1 MTSKLIENLLRMTNR
16 KYHKATDQ
24 FFSKLTQE
32 DKASFFKGKSV
43 NPLKILSIS
52 SAFPTLRIKD
62 EDLLVLYSL
71 KESIDELDL
80 IITNQNIHIAETSI
94 PLDKDVFQDVKFS
107 AFPKEHVA
115 LLNDLVDDFLL
126 TKKDEKKN
134 LSDFTN
140 KFKDFVNQKEDTTQE
155 FDIDYEFLQ
164 ILKNEGEK
172 IQNLAEDL
180 NNNKRFSNTINA
192 IVHKTDDALEFK
204 AEHVILQDIIRV
216 FNMIYPLSDN
226 KNTVADAKV
235 KFLLAFMFEKLQGN
249 DIIASLSIER
259 INKFVQSEKFDENI
273 EVIKTASLFDLG
285 NEYKNEFLLP
295 SLLKRLDSQHFANS
309 ASFLYRIA
317 SLITKADGTI
327 SEEETALL
335 KKINS
340 KLQHP
345 KEKLEGVKQT
355 EIDENET
362 LDDVMDELNEL
373 IGLDNIKTSVKELS
387 NFLKVQKLRE
397 EKGLKNVNNSLHSVF
412 MGPPG
417 TGKTTVARLVSKI
430 YKHLGYLEKGHLV
443 ETDRTGMVAGYVG
456 QTALKV
462 EEVIKTSLDGVLFID
477 EAYSLA
483 KDNKKDFGNEAVE
496 VLLKKME
503 DHRDQL
509 VVIVAGYPDEMEE
522 FIESNPGLQSRFN
535 RYFTFDHYKPKEL
548 IGIFELFCLKN
559 DFVLA
564 DEAKEK
570 LEFIFD
576 KLYEKRHKSFGNA
589 RVARNL
595 FEKIIEYQAN
605 RIVSITP
612 LTEELLKTIV
622 EDDIPPINQ
631 TVDDYLRF
639 QKDEEEA

>member
-1 MTSKLIENLLRMTNR
+1 MINR

-32 DKASFFKGKSV
+32 HKTSFFKGKSV

-52 SAFPTLRIKD
+52 SAFPTLSIKD
-62 EDLLVLYSL
+62 EDLLVMYSL

-80 IITNQNIHIAETSI
+80 IITTKCIHIAEHKI
-94 PLDKDVFQDVKFS
+94 ILVKDVFQDVKFS
-107 AFPKEHVA
+107 AFPKEHIN

-126 TKKDEKKN
+126 TKKDERKS

-180 NNNKRFSNTINA
+180 NNNKQFSNTINA
-192 IVHKTDDALEFK
+192 IVHKTDDAIEFK
-204 AEHVILQDIIRV
+204 AEHVILQDIIKV
-216 FNMIYPLSDN
+216 FNMIYPWSDS
-226 KNTVADAKV
+226 KKTVADAKI

-249 DIIASLSIER
+249 DIITSLSIER
-259 INKFVQSEKFDENI
+259 INKFVKSEKFDKNI
-273 EVIKTASLFDLG
+273 DIIKTASLFDLG
-285 NEYKNEFLLP
+285 EEYKNEFLLP
-295 SLLKRLDSQHFANS
+295 SVLKRLDSQHFANS

-345 KEKLEGVKQT
+345 KERLEGVKQT

-362 LDDVMDELNEL
+362 LDDVMDELNVL
-373 IGLDNIKTSVKELS
+373 IGLSNIKTAVKELS

-430 YKHLGYLEKGHLV
+430 YRHLGYLEKGHLV

-462 EEVIKTSLDGVLFID
+462 EEVVKTSLDGVLFID

-509 VVIVAGYPDEMEE
+509 VVIVAGYPDEMEA

-559 DFVLA
+559 DFILA
-564 DEAKEK
+564 NEAKEK

-605 RIVSITP
+605 RIVTITP
-612 LTEELLKTIV
+612 LTEELLKTII

-639 QKDEEEA
+639 QKDEEEEG

>member
-1 MTSKLIENLLRMTNR
+1 MTNR

-24 FFSKLTQE
+24 FFSKLSQE
-32 DKASFFKGKSV
+32 HKASFFKGKSV

-71 KESIDELDL
+71 KESIDELDF
-80 IITNQNIHIAETSI
+80 IITTQHIHFADNKI
-94 PLDKDVFQDVKFS
+94 LLVKDVFLDVKFS
-107 AFPKEHVA
+107 AFPKEQIT
-115 LLNDLVDDFLL
+115 LLNNLVDDLLL

-140 KFKDFVNQKEDTTQE
+140 KFKDFVNQKEDTTQD

-192 IVHKTDDALEFK
+192 IVHKTDDAIEFK

-216 FNMIYPLSDN
+216 FNMIYPLSDK

-462 EEVIKTSLDGVLFID
+462 EEVVKTSLDGVLFID

-509 VVIVAGYPDEMEE
+509 VVIAAGYPDEMEE

-548 IGIFELFCLKN
+548 IGIFELFCGKN

-612 LTEELLKTIV
+612 LTEELLKTII

>member
-1 MTSKLIENLLRMTNR
+1 MTNR

-24 FFSKLTQE
+24 FFSKLGKEHKT
-32 DKASFFKGKSV
+32 SFFKGKSI
-43 NPLKILSIS
+43 NPLKILNIS
-52 SAFPTLRIKD
+52 KAFPTLKIKY

-71 KESIDELDL
+71 KESMDVLDF
-80 IITNQNIHIAETSI
+80 IITTRHIHIGGNTI
-94 PLDKDVFQDVKFS
+94 PLAKDIFQDVKFS
-107 AFPKEHVA
+107 AFPKEHIT
-115 LLNDLVDDFLL
+115 LLNGLMDDLLL
-126 TKKDEKKN
+126 TKKDEKKT

-140 KFKDFVNQKEDTTQE
+140 KFKDFVNQKEDTTQD
-155 FDIDYEFLQ
+155 FDVDYEFLQ

-192 IVHKTDDALEFK
+192 IVHKTDDALEFQ
-204 AEHVILQDIIRV
+204 AEHVILQDIIKV
-216 FNMIYPLSDN
+216 FNMIYPLSDT
-226 KNTVADAKV
+226 KNVVADAKV

-259 INKFVQSEKFDENI
+259 INTFVQSEKFEENI

-285 NEYKNEFLLP
+285 EEYKNEFLLP

-317 SLITKADGTI
+317 SLIAKADGTI

-362 LDDVMDELNEL
+362 MEDVMDELNEL
-373 IGLDNIKTSVKELS
+373 IGLDAIKTAVQELS

-443 ETDRTGMVAGYVG
+443 ETDRIGMVAGYVG

-462 EEVIKTSLDGVLFID
+462 EEVVKTSLDGVLFID

-483 KDNKKDFGNEAVE
+483 KDNKKDFGNEAIE

-509 VVIVAGYPDEMEE
+509 VVIVAGYPDEMGE
-522 FIESNPGLQSRFN
+522 FIGSNPGLQSRFN

-548 IGIFELFCLKN
+548 IAIFELFCVKN

-564 DEAKEK
+564 EEAKEK
-570 LEFIFD
+570 LEFIFE

-612 LTEELLKTIV
+612 LTEELLKTVV

-631 TVDDYLRF
+631 TVDEYLRF
-639 QKDEEEA
+639 QKDEEES

>member
-1 MTSKLIENLLRMTNR
+1 MSNLQ
-16 KYHKATDQ
+16 YHKTTNL
-24 FFSKLTQE
+24 FFSKLEQGN
-32 DKASFFKGKSV
+32 KSFFFKGKST
-43 NPLKILSIS
+43 NPLKILTIS
-52 SAFPTLRIKD
+52 SVFSSLRIKD
-62 EDLLVLYSL
+62 EDLLLLYSL
-71 KESIDELDL
+71 KESMDQLDL
-80 IITNQNIHIAETSI
+80 IITTKNIHVASIKI
-94 PLDKDVFQDVKFS
+94 PLAKDVFKDAKFNKY
-107 AFPKEHVA
+107 PKEHIT
-115 LLNDLVDDFLL
+115 LLTNLVDDLL
-126 TKKDEKKN
+126 LKKKEEKKS

-140 KFKDFVNQKEDTTQE
+140 KFKDFVNQKEDITQD

-180 NNNKRFSNTINA
+180 NNNKRFSNTINT
-192 IVHKTDDALEFK
+192 IVHKTDDALEFQ

-216 FNMIYPLSDN
+216 FNMIYPLSDT
-226 KNTVADAKV
+226 KNIIADTKI
-235 KFLLAFMFEKLQGN
+235 KFLLAFLFEKLQGN

-259 INKFVQSEKFDENI
+259 INKFVQSEKFNENI

-285 NEYKNEFLLP
+285 ADYKNEFLLP
-295 SLLKRLDSQHFANS
+295 SLLKRLDSPHFANS
-309 ASFLYRIA
+309 GAFLYRIA

-327 SEEETALL
+327 SEEETTLL
-335 KKINS
+335 KKINN
-340 KLQHP
+340 KLSHP
-345 KEKLEGVKQT
+345 KENLEGVTQT
-355 EIDENET
+355 EVDENET
-362 LDDVMDELNEL
+362 LDDVMEELNEL
-373 IGLDNIKTSVKELS
+373 IGLDAIKNSIKELS
-387 NFLKVQKLRE
+387 NFLKIQKVRE

-456 QTALKV
+456 QTAIKV

-548 IGIFELFCLKN
+548 IGIFELFCFKN
-559 DFVLA
+559 DFVLVEA
-564 DEAKEK
+564 AKEK
-570 LEFIFD
+570 LQFIFD

-612 LTEELLKTIV
+612 LTEELLKNIV
-622 EDDIPPINQ
+622 EDDIPPVNK
-631 TVDDYLRF
+631 TVEEYLRF

>member
-1 MTSKLIENLLRMTNR
+1 MNTR
-16 KYHKATDQ
+16 KFTKITDL
-24 FFSKLTQE
+24 FFSKLNE
-32 DKASFFKGKSV
+32 ENLPFFFKGKSI

-52 SAFPTLRIKD
+52 STFPTLSIKN
-62 EDLLVLYSL
+62 EDLLVLYSS
-71 KESIDELDL
+71 KKSIDHLDM
-80 IITNQNIHIAETSI
+80 IITSQNIHVADQKIKLSKEI
-94 PLDKDVFQDVKFS
+94 FEKPEFS
-107 AFPKEHVA
+107 TFPKEHIT
-115 LLNDLVDDFLL
+115 LLSDLIDDLML
-126 TKKDEKKN
+126 IKKDEKKN
-134 LSDFTN
+134 LEHFTN
-140 KFKDFVNQKEDTTQE
+140 KFKDFINQKEDTQQE
-155 FDIDYEFLQ
+155 FDIDYEFLK
-164 ILKNEGEK
+164 ILKHEGEK

-180 NNNKRFSNTINA
+180 NHNKRFSNTINT
-192 IVHKTDDALEFK
+192 IVHKTDDALHFK
-204 AEHVILQDIIRV
+204 AEHVILQDIIKV
-216 FNMIYPLSDN
+216 FNMIYPLSDKEN
-226 KNTVADAKV
+226 AIADIKI
-235 KFLLAFMFEKLQGN
+235 KFLLAFLFEKLQGN

-259 INKFVQSEKFDENI
+259 INAFVKSSTFDENI
-273 EVIKTASLFDLG
+273 EIIKTASLFNLG
-285 NEYKNEFLLP
+285 DDYKNEFLLP
-295 SLLKRLDSQHFANS
+295 SILKRLDSNHFANS
-309 ASFLYRIA
+309 GAFLYRIA

-327 SEEETALL
+327 SEKETEVL
-335 KKINS
+335 KKIND
-340 KLQHP
+340 KLSHP
-345 KEKLEGVKQT
+345 KEKLEGVKHT

-373 IGLDNIKTSVKELS
+373 IGLDTIKKAIQELS
-387 NFLKVQKLRE
+387 NFLKIQKVRE

-430 YKHLGYLEKGHLV
+430 YKHLGYLEKGHLI

-462 EEVIKTSLDGVLFID
+462 EEVVKTSLDGVLFID

-483 KDNKKDFGNEAVE
+483 KDNKKDFGNEAIE

-509 VVIVAGYPDEMEE
+509 VIIVAGYPDEMEE

-548 IGIFELFCLKN
+548 IGIFELFCSKN
-559 DFVLA
+559 DFVITE
-564 DEAKEK
+564 DAKEK
-570 LEFIFD
+570 LQFIFE

-612 LTEELLKTIV
+612 LTEELLKNII
-622 EDDIPPINQ
+622 EEDIPPVNQ
-631 TVDDYLRF
+631 TVEEYLRF
-639 QKDEEEA
+639 QQDEEN

>member
-1 MTSKLIENLLRMTNR
+1 
-16 KYHKATDQ
+16 
-24 FFSKLTQE
+24 
-32 DKASFFKGKSV
+32 
-43 NPLKILSIS
+43 
-52 SAFPTLRIKD
+52 
-62 EDLLVLYSL
+62 
-71 KESIDELDL
+71 
-80 IITNQNIHIAETSI
+80 
-94 PLDKDVFQDVKFS
+94 
-107 AFPKEHVA
+107 
-115 LLNDLVDDFLL
+115 
-126 TKKDEKKN
+126 
-134 LSDFTN
+134 
-140 KFKDFVNQKEDTTQE
+140 
-155 FDIDYEFLQ
+155 
-164 ILKNEGEK
+164 
-172 IQNLAEDL
+172 
-180 NNNKRFSNTINA
+180 
-192 IVHKTDDALEFK
+192 
-204 AEHVILQDIIRV
+204 
-216 FNMIYPLSDN
+216 
-226 KNTVADAKV
+226 
-235 KFLLAFMFEKLQGN
+235 
-249 DIIASLSIER
+249 
-259 INKFVQSEKFDENI
+259 
-273 EVIKTASLFDLG
+273 
-285 NEYKNEFLLP
+285 
-295 SLLKRLDSQHFANS
+295 
-309 ASFLYRIA
+309 
-317 SLITKADGTI
+317 
-327 SEEETALL
+327 
-335 KKINS
+335 
-340 KLQHP
+340 
-345 KEKLEGVKQT
+345 
-355 EIDENET
+355 
-362 LDDVMDELNEL
+362 MDELNEL

-622 EDDIPPINQ
+622 EDDIPPVNQ

-639 QKDEEEA
+639 QKDEEES

>member
-1 MTSKLIENLLRMTNR
+1 MTSR
-16 KYHKATDQ
+16 KYYKIIDL
-24 FFSKLTQE
+24 FFSKI
-32 DKASFFKGKSV
+32 DKKNNTSFFKGKSI
-43 NPLKILSIS
+43 NPLKIVSIS
-52 SAFPTLRIKD
+52 STFSTLRIKD
-62 EDLLVLYSL
+62 EDLLVLYSS
-71 KESIDELDL
+71 KESIDELDF
-80 IITNQNIHIAETSI
+80 IITTKSVHIAVTKI
-94 PLDKDVFQDVKFS
+94 PLAKGVFENENFNLL
-107 AFPKEHVA
+107 PEEHII
-115 LLNDLVDDFLL
+115 LLNSLVNDLLL
-126 TKKDEKKN
+126 TQKDDKKS

-140 KFKDFVNQKEDTTQE
+140 KFKDFVNQKKDATKEYE
-155 FDIDYEFLQ
+155 IDYEFLQ
-164 ILKNEGEK
+164 ILKNEGIK

-180 NNNKRFSNTINA
+180 NNNKRFSNTINT
-192 IVHKTDDALEFK
+192 IVHKTDDALEFQ
-204 AEHVILQDIIRV
+204 AEHVILQDIINV
-216 FNMIYPLSDN
+216 FNMIYPLSDK
-226 KNTVADAKV
+226 KNTTADAKI
-235 KFLLAFMFEKLQGN
+235 KFLLAFLFEKLQGN

-259 INKFVQSEKFDENI
+259 INTFVQSNKFDQNI
-273 EVIKTASLFDLG
+273 EVIKTASPFDLG
-285 NEYKNEFLLP
+285 STYKNEFLLP
-295 SLLKRLDSQHFANS
+295 SILKRLESPHFSNS
-309 ASFLYRIA
+309 GAFLYRIA

-327 SEEETALL
+327 SKEETTLL
-335 KKINS
+335 KKIND
-340 KLQHP
+340 KLSHP

-362 LDDVMDELNEL
+362 LTDVMDELNEL
-373 IGLDNIKTSVKELS
+373 IGLDNIKTSVQELS

-397 EKGLKNVNNSLHSVF
+397 DKGLKNVTNSLHSVF

-462 EEVIKTSLDGVLFID
+462 EEVVKASMNGVLFID
-477 EAYSLA
+477 EAYALA
-483 KDNKKDFGNEAVE
+483 KDNKKDFGNEAIE

-503 DHRDQL
+503 DHRGQL

-535 RYFTFDHYKPKEL
+535 RYFTFDHYKPEEL

-559 DFVLA
+559 DFVITE
-564 DEAKEK
+564 EAKEK
-570 LEFIFD
+570 LQFIFD

-612 LTEELLKTIV
+612 LTEALLKNII

-631 TVDDYLRF
+631 TVEDYLRF
-639 QKDEEEA
+639 KKDE

>member
-1 MTSKLIENLLRMTNR
+1 MNNR
-16 KYHKATDQ
+16 KYHKTTDL
-24 FFSKLTQE
+24 FFAKL
-32 DKASFFKGKSV
+32 DPKNKPFFFKGKSI
-43 NPLKILSIS
+43 NPLKTLAIS
-52 SAFPTLRIKD
+52 SAFSTLRIKD
-62 EDLLVLYSL
+62 EDLLLLFSL
-71 KESIDELDL
+71 KKSIDKLDF
-80 IITNQNIHIAETSI
+80 IITTENVHIAESKI
-94 PLDKDVFQDVKFS
+94 PLTKDVFKNVKFS
-107 AFPKEHVA
+107 TYPKEDIIR
-115 LLNDLVDDFLL
+115 LNNLVDDLLL
-126 TKKDEKKN
+126 TKRDEKKS

-140 KFKDFVNQKEDTTQE
+140 KFKDFVNQKEDAVKQ

-180 NNNKRFSNTINA
+180 NNNKRFSNTINE

-204 AEHVILQDIIRV
+204 AEHVILQDIIKL
-216 FNMIYPLSDN
+216 FNKIYPLSDK
-226 KNTVADAKV
+226 KNSIADTKI
-235 KFLLAFMFEKLQGN
+235 KFLLAFLFEKLQGN

-259 INKFVQSEKFDENI
+259 INKFVQSDTFDDNI
-273 EVIKTASLFDLG
+273 EIIKTASLFDLG
-285 NEYKNEFLLP
+285 QEYKNEFLLP
-295 SLLKRLDSQHFANS
+295 SLLKRLNSQHFDNS
-309 ASFLYRIA
+309 GAFLYRIA
-317 SLITKADGTI
+317 SLIAKADGTI
-327 SEEETALL
+327 SQEETTAL
-335 KKINS
+335 KKIND
-340 KLQHP
+340 KLSHP
-345 KEKLEGVKQT
+345 KEKLEGVTQT

-362 LDDVMDELNEL
+362 LEEVMDELDEL
-373 IGLDNIKTSVKELS
+373 IGLDTIKNAVQELS

-443 ETDRTGMVAGYVG
+443 ETDRSGMVAGYVG

-462 EEVIKTSLDGVLFID
+462 EEVVKTSLDGVLFID
-477 EAYSLA
+477 EAYALA
-483 KDNKKDFGNEAVE
+483 KDNKKDFGNEAIE

-559 DFVLA
+559 DFEITE
-564 DEAKEK
+564 EAKEK
-570 LEFIFD
+570 LQFIFD

-612 LTEELLKTIV
+612 LTEELLKNII
-622 EDDIPPINQ
+622 EDDIPPINK
-631 TVDDYLRF
+631 TVDEYLRF
-639 QKDEEEA
+639 QQNDEEA

>member
-1 MTSKLIENLLRMTNR
+1 MTNR
-16 KYHKATDQ
+16 KYHKATDH
-24 FFSKLTQE
+24 FFSKLAQE
-32 DKASFFKGKSV
+32 YKTAFFKGKSI
-43 NPLKILSIS
+43 NPLKILAIS
-52 SAFPTLRIKD
+52 SAFSTLRIKD

-71 KESIDELDL
+71 KESMDELDF
-80 IITNQNIHIAETSI
+80 IITTQHIHIAENKI
-94 PLDKDVFQDVKFS
+94 PLVKEVFQDVKFS
-107 AFPKEHVA
+107 AFPKEHIS
-115 LLNDLVDDFLL
+115 LLNDLVDDLLL
-126 TKKDEKKN
+126 TKKDEKKS

-155 FDIDYEFLQ
+155 FDIDYDFLQ

-192 IVHKTDDALEFK
+192 IVHKSDDAIEFK

-216 FNMIYPLSDN
+216 FNMIYPLSDA

-285 NEYKNEFLLP
+285 EEYKNEFLLP

-317 SLITKADGTI
+317 SLVTKADGTI
-327 SEEETALL
+327 SEEETTLL
-335 KKINS
+335 KKING

-462 EEVIKTSLDGVLFID
+462 EEVVKTSLDGVLFID

-612 LTEELLKTIV
+612 LTEELLKTII
-622 EDDIPPINQ
+622 EDDIPPVNQ

>member
-1 MTSKLIENLLRMTNR
+1 MTNR
-16 KYHKATDQ
+16 KYYKTTDL
-24 FFSKLTQE
+24 FFSKLDQE
-32 DKASFFKGKSV
+32 SKSFFFKGKSM
-43 NPLKILSIS
+43 NPLKILTVS
-52 SAFPTLRIKD
+52 SAFPSLRIKD
-62 EDLLVLYSL
+62 ENLLVLYSL

-80 IITNQNIHIAETSI
+80 IITTENIHTTTTKI
-94 PLDKDVFQDVKFS
+94 PLAKDIFNDVKFS
-107 AFPKEHVA
+107 AYPKNHSTA
-115 LLNDLVDDFLL
+115 LNNLVDDLVL
-126 TKKDEKKN
+126 NRKDEKKS

-216 FNMIYPLSDN
+216 FNMIYPLSDT
-226 KNTVADAKV
+226 KNTIADTKI
-235 KFLLAFMFEKLQGN
+235 KFLLAFLFEKLQGN

-259 INKFVQSEKFDENI
+259 INRFVQSEKFDENI
-273 EVIKTASLFDLG
+273 EIIKTASLFDLG
-285 NEYKNEFLLP
+285 EDYKNEFLLP
-295 SLLKRLDSQHFANS
+295 SLLKRLDSQHFSNS
-309 ASFLYRIA
+309 GSFLYRIA
-317 SLITKADGTI
+317 SLITKADGAI
-327 SEEETALL
+327 SEDEKALL
-335 KKINS
+335 KKIND
-340 KLQHP
+340 KLTHP
-345 KEKLEGVKQT
+345 KEKLEGVTQT

-362 LDDVMDELNEL
+362 LDDVMEELNEL
-373 IGLDNIKTSVKELS
+373 IGLDPIKIAVQELS

-462 EEVIKTSLDGVLFID
+462 EEVVKTSLDGVLFID

-483 KDNKKDFGNEAVE
+483 KDNKKDFGNEAIE

-535 RYFTFDHYKPKEL
+535 RYFTFGHYKPKEL

-559 DFVLA
+559 DFVLVE
-564 DEAKEK
+564 EAKEK
-570 LEFIFD
+570 LLFIFE

-612 LTEELLKTIV
+612 LTEELLKNIV
-622 EDDIPPINQ
+622 EDDIPPINK
-631 TVDDYLRF
+631 TVDEYLRF
-639 QKDEEEA
+639 QKDEEES

>member
-1 MTSKLIENLLRMTNR
+1 
-16 KYHKATDQ
+16 
-24 FFSKLTQE
+24 
-32 DKASFFKGKSV
+32 
-43 NPLKILSIS
+43 
-52 SAFPTLRIKD
+52 
-62 EDLLVLYSL
+62 
-71 KESIDELDL
+71 
-80 IITNQNIHIAETSI
+80 
-94 PLDKDVFQDVKFS
+94 
-107 AFPKEHVA
+107 
-115 LLNDLVDDFLL
+115 
-126 TKKDEKKN
+126 
-134 LSDFTN
+134 
-140 KFKDFVNQKEDTTQE
+140 
-155 FDIDYEFLQ
+155 
-164 ILKNEGEK
+164 
-172 IQNLAEDL
+172 
-180 NNNKRFSNTINA
+180 
-192 IVHKTDDALEFK
+192 
-204 AEHVILQDIIRV
+204 
-216 FNMIYPLSDN
+216 
-226 KNTVADAKV
+226 
-235 KFLLAFMFEKLQGN
+235 
-249 DIIASLSIER
+249 
-259 INKFVQSEKFDENI
+259 
-273 EVIKTASLFDLG
+273 
-285 NEYKNEFLLP
+285 
-295 SLLKRLDSQHFANS
+295 
-309 ASFLYRIA
+309 
-317 SLITKADGTI
+317 
-327 SEEETALL
+327 
-335 KKINS
+335 
-340 KLQHP
+340 
-345 KEKLEGVKQT
+345 
-355 EIDENET
+355 
-362 LDDVMDELNEL
+362 MDELNEL
-373 IGLDNIKTSVKELS
+373 IGLDNIKTAVKELS

-430 YKHLGYLEKGHLV
+430 YRHLGYLEKGHLV

-564 DEAKEK
+564 EEAKEK

-612 LTEELLKTIV
+612 LTEELLKTII

-639 QKDEEEA
+639 QKDEEE